1 MKMKG
6 IVSILLSIVMML
18 SCVLTTGAVNSF
30 NGLLYSEDANPSLLK
45 ITGLSAELSDMTVLA
60 IPSFV
65 YGKEVVKIDR
75 SAFSRTAN
83 IQGFTFSNNLLTIS
97 DNAMF
102 AMPDLLEITLPKNIS
117 YVGRS
122 AFASCA
128 ALKNV
133 TFYTENL
140 SVIRKYSFFNCP
152 ALESVVLSK
161 SVFQLEERCFANCPG
176 LQKIYI
182 PSSVRN
188 IDDTAFENTENVT
201 IYGMENSAAYLY
213 AQDKNIPFVCIDQL
227 DYTQIDNL
235 LADIKIM
242 TFDGSVNFY
251 TADTFSNLMSTYEA
265 AQNIRN
271 NILSS
276 QTDIDNITA
285 SLQNSYHSLVLNN
298 ISDLQQ
304 TINNAQDYESCLY
317 QYTVSSAENFQ
328 NALINAR
335 NTLYSE
341 SKTYYQVQDNID
353 ILSTCINALESV
365 IKGDINGD
373 RHIRLQDVVFIQR
386 YLLGITSFD
395 DRMSYC
401 ADFDNDGTVTISDI
415 ILIQRYIIQN

>member
-1 MKMKG
+1 M
-6 IVSILLSIVMML
+6 
-18 SCVLTTGAVNSF
+18 C
-30 NGLLYSEDANPSLLK
+30 EDANPSLLK

-251 TADTFSNLMSTYEA
+251 TADTFINLMSTYEA

-328 NALINAR
+328 NALNNAR

-353 ILSTCINALESV
+353 MLSTCINALESV

-373 RHIRLQDVVFIQR
+373 LHIRLQDVVFIQR